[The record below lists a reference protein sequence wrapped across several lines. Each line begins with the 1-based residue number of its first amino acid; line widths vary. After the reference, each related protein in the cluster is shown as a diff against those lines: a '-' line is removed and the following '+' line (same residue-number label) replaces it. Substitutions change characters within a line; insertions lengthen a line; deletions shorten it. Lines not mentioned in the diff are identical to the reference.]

1 MSQHPESQNS
11 GKFCISI
18 FDDKR
23 FNRDGRESSP
33 ISTSSSE
40 STMVDNRFSSA
51 SNIMTETQPHSGLYA
66 SSDDRFAQVNP
77 SFVDTVH
84 HTSEDDNRFSA
95 VAAPSANHSAE
106 LKPQSNSQNT
116 TKSVELNEEIITRI
130 VKEVLNRIPQ

>member
-1 MSQHPESQNS
+1 
-11 GKFCISI
+11 
-18 FDDKR
+18 
-23 FNRDGRESSP
+23 
-33 ISTSSSE
+33 
-40 STMVDNRFSSA
+40 MVDNRFSSA